1 MTHSL
6 SPATAPEPPRQSAG
20 DMPEGAEFERQIR
33 QRNGRSR
40 LWLAFFQV
48 AIIVSIVA
56 LGALLF
62 NIINMSFGL
71 VAVQNE
77 VSPATVVIQAAE
89 VDLLAAPNTVSGEDD
104 TALAAAVAADA
115 NAIGVFGFAY
125 LQEQGDALR
134 AVPIDG
140 VAPSA
145 VTVEDGSYS
154 LARPLY
160 LYADGRLLREQP
172 QVAAF
177 LQSYLAG
184 VNGVIEEVGYFPAS
198 PETLTAAET
207 ALAAALASAKPG
219 DATTGEIAVGGS
231 STVYPLTQRLAGEF
245 VAAGFSGEIQ
255 VESSGT
261 RAGLAGLCGSE
272 RLSIAAASRAI
283 NRYELDQCKKARV
296 ELVEMRIGTDALAI
310 AVSAANEFVT
320 GLSPEQLK
328 VLFGGV
334 ELWSGIE
341 GTWPAQPVMR
351 FVPGADSGTLDFL
364 VEHVYGDLTLT
375 DLPRDVLEAAVVN
388 SVSAGVLRRLERD
401 KPMAERTDEELAALV
416 NERVIKPRIVASW
429 PMVDSLFDRTAI
441 EAAVAESFPEA
452 EIVWRNWVN
461 MEFLTSPQS
470 SIPEQSG
477 VRTAIL
483 GSLLVIIITAIFSV
497 PVGIGAA
504 IYLEEYAKDSRINQ
518 IIQTNIDNLAG
529 VPSIIYGI
537 LGLAVFVRLF
547 EPLTSGNLFGL
558 VDPTTANGRTI
569 LSAGLTLGLLVM
581 PVIIINAQE
590 AIRAVPRSLREAAYG
605 LGATKWQVIWSHVLS
620 NALPGI
626 LTGTILAMSRAIG
639 ETAPLVVVG
648 ASTFISVDP
657 TNAFSKFTV
666 LPMQIYQWTSRPQPE
681 FKHIAAAAGIVLIVL
696 LLMLNMSAIYL
707 RNRYSKRV

>member
-1 MTHSL
+1 
-6 SPATAPEPPRQSAG
+6 
-20 DMPEGAEFERQIR
+20 
-33 QRNGRSR
+33 
-40 LWLAFFQV
+40 
-48 AIIVSIVA
+48 
-56 LGALLF
+56 
-62 NIINMSFGL
+62 
-71 VAVQNE
+71 
-77 VSPATVVIQAAE
+77 
-89 VDLLAAPNTVSGEDD
+89 
-104 TALAAAVAADA
+104 
-115 NAIGVFGFAY
+115 
-125 LQEQGDALR
+125 
-134 AVPIDG
+134 
-140 VAPSA
+140 
-145 VTVEDGSYS
+145 
-154 LARPLY
+154 
-160 LYADGRLLREQP
+160 
-172 QVAAF
+172 
-177 LQSYLAG
+177 
-184 VNGVIEEVGYFPAS
+184 
-198 PETLTAAET
+198 
-207 ALAAALASAKPG
+207 
-219 DATTGEIAVGGS
+219 
-231 STVYPLTQRLAGEF
+231 
-245 VAAGFSGEIQ
+245 
-255 VESSGT
+255 
-261 RAGLAGLCGSE
+261 
-272 RLSIAAASRAI
+272 
-283 NRYELDQCKKARV
+283 
-296 ELVEMRIGTDALAI
+296 
-310 AVSAANEFVT
+310 
-320 GLSPEQLK
+320 
-328 VLFGGV
+328 
-334 ELWSGIE
+334 
-341 GTWPAQPVMR
+341 
-351 FVPGADSGTLDFL
+351 
-364 VEHVYGDLTLT
+364 
-375 DLPRDVLEAAVVN
+375 VLEAAVVN

-416 NERVIKPRIVASW
+416 NERVIQPRIVASW
-429 PMVDSLFDRTAI
+429 PMVDSLFDRSAI
-441 EAAVAESFPEA
+441 EAEVAATFPEA

-461 MEFLTSPQS
+461 LEFLTSPQS

-504 IYLEEYAKDSRINQ
+504 IYLEEYAKESRINQ

-696 LLMLNMSAIYL
+696 LLLLNLTAIYL